1 MRAGPTCLYA
11 ARVDMGVVYYVLAAM
26 LIVIGLAGTILPA
39 LPGVPLV
46 FAGMLLTAW
55 VGHFE
60 EINVWTV
67 ALLALLTLLAL
78 ALDFLAGI
86 LGAKRVGASKAALWG
101 AMIGTLVGIFF
112 GVPGLL
118 LGPFIGA
125 LGGELLSG
133 AGITRSTHVGF
144 ATWIGLLFGTLAK
157 LALSFAMLGIFVLAL
172 IF

>member
-1 MRAGPTCLYA
+1 
-11 ARVDMGVVYYVLAAM
+11 MGVVYYVLAAV

-55 VGHFE
+55 VGHFQ
-60 EINVWTV
+60 EISVWTV
-67 ALLALLTLLAL
+67 VLLAVLTLLAV
-78 ALDFLAGI
+78 ALDFLAGVV
-86 LGAKRVGASKAALWG
+86 GARRVGASKAALWG
-101 AMIGTLVGIFF
+101 AMIGTFVGIFF
-112 GVPGLL
+112 GVAGLL
-118 LGPFIGA
+118 LGPFVGA

-133 AGITRSTHVGF
+133 ASVTRSTHVGV

-172 IF
+172 FVR